1 MNALFE
7 DEGFQKFLER
17 EENRKLIEGAENAAE
32 SIKDEKEGNAKGYER
47 FLKVV

>member
-7 DEGFQKFLER
+7 DEGFQE
-17 EENRKLIEGAENAAE
+17 IEGVKNAAE
-32 SIKDEKEGNAKGYER
+32 SIPEEKEGNAKGYDR